1 MRMKIT
7 KKRFKEIL
15 AEEMQNLQNEK
26 ADYDKIGRSTDA
38 AAGKIS
44 KNRKGQKLHPAGKPM
59 EEGSN
64 DDDGAIKHA
73 HARMKAFDDHFGD
86 DFVKDFD
93 DDHPWNDDEDV
104 HPDADHIAAGKIA
117 DKIYDL
123 ANEIDEYGQYD
134 TETQTEA
141 YRQLLQAMKA
151 SGVNLERMLMIL
163 HESSAERTN
172 RIIREEV
179 EEALGE
185 LRKMQSHRTIK

>member
-26 ADYDKIGRSTDA
+26 ADYDKIARSTGA

-64 DDDGAIKHA
+64 DYGGEEWDKHA
-73 HARMKAFDDHFGD
+73 HARMKAFDDHF
-86 DFVKDFD
+86 D
-93 DDHPWNDDEDV
+93 DD
-104 HPDADHIAAGKIA
+104 HPDADHTAAGQLA

-163 HESSAERTN
+163 HEEN
-172 RIIREEV
+172 
-179 EEALGE
+179 
-185 LRKMQSHRTIK
+185 KK